1 MRCRC
6 WPPRR
11 WGGRVVCFFS
21 CFLFALSVSWS
32 PTASKFL
39 LLIGTWAVW
48 RRAAADWSDLHVY
61 LQTVFFSGGLFC
73 GTLTYLS
80 VYYTW
85 SPRGPR
91 RENHHNWFY
100 FKPHYFF
107 INCLQLILKNNVNKP
122 SNKLL
127 FEFIFMLNSF
137 PDDKDFQNK
146 CSYINIYM

>member
-39 LLIGTWAVW
+39 LLIGTWAVR

-61 LQTVFFSGGLFC
+61 LQTVFFRGDFFVEPL
-73 GTLTYLS
+73 LTCLSTIPGAPGVREEKITTTGFISNLIIFSLIVYSWFLKIMWINPQISYYLS
-80 VYYTW
+80 SFSCW
-85 SPRGPR
+85 ILSLMIKI
-91 RENHHNWFY
+91 
-100 FKPHYFF
+100 FK
-107 INCLQLILKNNVNKP
+107 INVRT
-122 SNKLL
+122 
-127 FEFIFMLNSF
+127 
-137 PDDKDFQNK
+137 
-146 CSYINIYM
+146 